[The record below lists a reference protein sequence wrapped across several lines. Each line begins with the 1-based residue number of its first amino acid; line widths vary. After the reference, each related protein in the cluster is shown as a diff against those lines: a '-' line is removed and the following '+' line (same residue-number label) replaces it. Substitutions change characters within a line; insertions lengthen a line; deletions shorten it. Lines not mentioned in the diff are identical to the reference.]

1 MRVKFDVSPVSAQ
14 QSNGLAVRYAAAKRE
29 VPKWRWYLMLV
40 IVGMP
45 LLYFGLRLVV
55 GIWWETAPGSV
66 VVQVVSIKA
75 TAAGTVRKVASVGSI
90 VRPGDALLE
99 LEPVAPSVPI
109 IRLPTRSAEDV
120 AGLASRHDPATA
132 ILVDAQE
139 LAEKVR
145 RARQQR
151 LEVIE
156 ALRRESAAT
165 QAESDAAHAALVQS
179 ESELIRARSDLQAR
193 RQLAADQSRGMA
205 QETEQR
211 PAAATL
217 PPLRSPLLARV
228 AQVQVAVGEHID
240 VGAELLQLHSLL
252 APTIEAYVSPA
263 DARYARVGRL
273 ATLLFMDGT
282 RIRASVA
289 AIGVQAGRLPPE
301 RVSPLSPNTR
311 AIVVRLQPVHE
322 LPEAYRINALPL
334 DVRFD
339 TVWPWQE

>member
-1 MRVKFDVSPVSAQ
+1 MKVKFDVSPVSAQ

-29 VPKWRWYLMLV
+29 VPRWRWYLMLV

-45 LLYFGLRLVV
+45 LLYFGLRLLV

-75 TAAGTVRKVASVGSI
+75 TAAGAVRKIASVGSI
-90 VRPGDALLE
+90 VQPGDTLLE
-99 LEPVAPSVPI
+99 LEHAPLSAPI
-109 IRLPTRSAEDV
+109 VRLPTRRAEDG
-120 AGLASRHDPATA
+120 AGLASRHDPTMA
-132 ILVDAQE
+132 ILMDAQK

-145 RARQQR
+145 RARQER

-165 QAESDAAHAALVQS
+165 QAESDAAYAALVQA
-179 ESELIRARSDLQAR
+179 ESEVVRARADLQAR
-193 RQLAADQSRGMA
+193 RQSAADQNRGLA
-205 QETEQR
+205 EEAGQR
-211 PAAATL
+211 SAAATL
-217 PPLRSPLLARV
+217 PPLSSPLLARV
-228 AQVQVAVGEHID
+228 AQVQVAVGEYID
-240 VGAELLQLHSLL
+240 VGAEVLQLHNLL

-263 DARYARVGRL
+263 DARYAQVGRL

-289 AIGVQAGRLPPE
+289 AVGAQAGRLPPE

-311 AIVVRLQPVHE
+311 AIVVRLQPAHD
-322 LPEAYRINALPL
+322 LPAAYRINALPL